1 MLLLLCTALRLRFL
15 FDRAGLLPGRVRHVF
30 AAPAMATITHPTA
43 ALATPFEG
51 HTHFVPVPSELWS
64 GAATVLVTA
73 AIASTLIAA
82 TFASTASTH
91 SGAIFTAS
99 MVATDGT
106 RVHRAALH

>member
-1 MLLLLCTALRLRFL
+1 VLLLLCTALCLRFL

-43 ALATPFEG
+43 ALAAPFEG
-51 HTHFVPVPSELWS
+51 HTNFVPVSSKLWS
-64 GAATVLVTA
+64 GAASVLVTA
-73 AIASTLIAA
+73 TIAPTLAA

-99 MVATDGT
+99 MVATNGT
-106 RVHRAALH
+106 PVHRAALH

>member
-1 MLLLLCTALRLRFL
+1 MLLLLCTALCLHFL

-43 ALATPFEG
+43 ALAATFES
-51 HTHFVPVPSELWS
+51 HTHFVPLFSKLWS
-64 GAATVLVTA
+64 GAASVLVTA
-73 AIASTLIAA
+73 TIAPTRAA

-99 MVATDGT
+99 VVATDGT
-106 RVHRAALH
+106 PMHCAALH